1 MSSKQKKQ
9 ENTSQTQNTQTSQL
23 TNQSSTQFADPWAP
37 AKSGLEQGLLGLTDW
52 MRSPEATSVYDGPRV
67 AAMSGDT
74 SAGLDRMA
82 SGGALPQVQDALL
95 ATMRGDAYNP
105 YNKALEDA
113 ARARVMQSVNAR
125 VSASGM
131 APGSTPDQ
139 ALLSRELTQ
148 ALAPIQSADW
158 NANEARKLQ
167 AASMVPGVSQGI
179 TQGMIGAGQAREAYD
194 QANIEADIARFNEGK
209 QAAIAPYVTALPY
222 LSQVGGQF
230 GTQSSSGTGSSSG
243 TSAGQM
249 TGNTTTTTTSTP
261 SPLQTVIG
269 AGMMGASLLNPM
281 GGLLGAATSGGG
293 VLGALNAG
301 QLGNVGQSAVGAGAS
316 LPKLGMIGGGNPYS
330 WWG

>member
-1 MSSKQKKQ
+1 MSTKQKQ
-9 ENTSQTQNTQTSQL
+9 QTQSSQTQLTSNTQTA
-23 TNQSSTQFADPWAP
+23 NPYAP
-37 AKSGLEQGLLGLTDW
+37 TVPGLESGISGLTSW
-52 MRSPEATSVYDGPRV
+52 MTSPEATSVYSGPRV

-105 YNKALEDA
+105 YNSALEDA
-113 ARARVMQSVNAR
+113 ARARVMQSVNSR
-125 VSASGM
+125 ISASGM

-158 NANEARKLQ
+158 NNNEARKLQ
-167 AASMVPGVSQGI
+167 AASMLPGISQGI

-194 QANIEADIARFNEGK
+194 QANIEADIAKFNEGK
-209 QAAIAPYVTALPY
+209 QAAIAPYATALPL
-222 LSQVGGQF
+222 LSQLGGQF
-230 GTQSSSGTGSSSG
+230 GTQTSSGTGQTSG
-243 TSAGQM
+243 TS
-249 TGNTTTTTTSTP
+249 TTTSQTQP
-261 SPLQTVIG
+261 SPLQTALGV
-269 AGMMGASLLNPM
+269 GMMGASLLNPV
-281 GGLLGAATSGGG
+281 GGMLGAASSGGG

-301 QLGNVGQSAVGAGAS
+301 QLGNVGQSTVGAGAA
-316 LPKLGMIGGGNPYS
+316 LPKLGMIGSNPYS